1 MGLGTTELVIILLIV
16 LVLFGAKRLPGL
28 ASSIGTSIKEFRSAT
43 NEPDDET
50 SREGGS
56 STGEDRPR
64 SSDADPDPGR

>member
-43 NEPDDET
+43 NEPEDENG
-50 SREGGS
+50 REGGS
-56 STGEDRPR
+56 ATGEDRPR
-64 SSDADPDPGR
+64 SSDADPDRGR